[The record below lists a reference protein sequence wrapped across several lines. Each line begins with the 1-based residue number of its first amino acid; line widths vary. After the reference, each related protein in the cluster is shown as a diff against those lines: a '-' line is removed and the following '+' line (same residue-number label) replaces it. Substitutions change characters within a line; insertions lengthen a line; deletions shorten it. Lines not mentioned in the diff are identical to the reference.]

1 MIFQSCNQHLPNKC
15 IKQTIN
21 SRRIVLIRYWLVFS
35 LGLKP
40 PTSVAKLKWQFLLLY
55 CRKNLGRQN
64 WIFSPFFV
72 TVQGFHYWGNGE
84 GVGGGG
90 GVSPPHQPKIC
101 SFSPPRKMPLSPTKP
116 LFSRT
121 KSQFPPTK
129 QQFST

>member
-1 MIFQSCNQHLPNKC
+1 MYKTNNKFSENCIDPLLAGFFSWIKTSDLCSQIEVAIFASLLQEKFWETKLDFL
-15 IKQTIN
+15 TIFRD
-21 SRRIVLIRYWLVFS
+21 STGFS
-35 LGLKP
+35 L
-40 PTSVAKLKWQFLLLY
+40 
-55 CRKNLGRQN
+55 LGEWRG
-64 WIFSPFFV
+64 S
-72 TVQGFHYWGNGE
+72 E
-84 GVGGGG
+84 GGGGGG